1 MSHEIEYDLSMTLIV
16 LSLLPL
22 SLLLSAVMCG
32 VVRTISLRRGAVD
45 SAPVEGQTKMAHRR
59 IPNTGGI
66 GIYLAIAL
74 PIVAALGLV
83 GLASP
88 ESLPGF
94 AQPVAEHLEGV
105 RTEMGLGLGLL
116 GSITL
121 LHVLGLIDDR
131 RPMGAWGK
139 LTIMVIPAVIVAWPM
154 DTRLL
159 TLLDAPAHGPWLSM
173 LVTVLWIVVVT
184 NAMNFIDN
192 MDGYSAGVAAI
203 AGGGFLAAT
212 LLQEQWFVAG
222 VLALLVGGC
231 LGFLLWNFPPAKLFM
246 GDGGSLVV
254 GFLLAFLTIRTTY
267 AAPSAGG
274 DPFESGQW
282 YTLLMPVVVLA
293 IPLYDFVS
301 VTLIRLAQGKS
312 PFKGDLQHFSHRLVQ
327 RGLSVRGT
335 MVVIYGFTAVT
346 AIAGVLLA
354 RADSVQAVLLGVL
367 VLVLLT
373 VIAVLEYGSTPSGGA
388 PSGAGPDA

>member
-1 MSHEIEYDLSMTLIV
+1 MTSMTV
-16 LSLLPL
+16 LVLCLLPL
-22 SLLLSAVMCG
+22 SLLLSAAVCGFVRTLSLRKG
-32 VVRTISLRRGAVD
+32 VVD
-45 SAPVEGQTKMAHRR
+45 SSPIEGQTKMVHRR

-66 GIYLAIAL
+66 GIFLAVAL
-74 PIVAALGLV
+74 PIATVLAFV

-94 AQPVAEHLEGV
+94 LQPVAEHFAGV
-105 RTEMGLGLGLL
+105 RLQMGLGLGLL
-116 GSITL
+116 GSMTL

-139 LTIMVIPAVIVAWPM
+139 LAIMVIPAVIVAWPM

-267 AAPSAGG
+267 AAPETGG
-274 DPFESGQW
+274 DPFASGRW

-312 PFKGDLQHFSHRLVQ
+312 PFRGDLQHFSHRLVR
-327 RGLSVRGT
+327 RGLSGRSA
-335 MVVIYGFTAVT
+335 MVVIYGFTAIT

-354 RADSVQAVLLGVL
+354 RASSVQAVLLGVL
-367 VLVLLT
+367 VLVLLV
-373 VIAVLEYGSTPSGGA
+373 VIAVLEYGSSPNRDRAIGG
-388 PSGAGPDA
+388 STDV